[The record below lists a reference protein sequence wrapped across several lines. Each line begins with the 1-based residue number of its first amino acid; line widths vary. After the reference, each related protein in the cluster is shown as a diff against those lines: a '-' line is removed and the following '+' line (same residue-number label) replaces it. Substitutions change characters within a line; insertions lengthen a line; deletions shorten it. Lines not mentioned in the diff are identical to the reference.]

1 MWKQF
6 KCLSTFE
13 RIKNIWCISIAEYYS
28 EIKGKEIMLHAV
40 KCMHLKNLCEA
51 TKGYILYDSIYMK
64 YLQIANLQRQKTDLW
79 FPEAGSEKEE

>member
-6 KCLSTFE
+6 KCLSTVE
-13 RIKNIWCISIAEYYS
+13 RIKKIWCISIVEYYS
-28 EIKGKEIMLHAV
+28 EIKGKEVMLHAV

-64 YLQIANLQRQKTDLW
+64 YLQIVNLQRQKT
-79 FPEAGSEKEE
+79 EKRSDYKLA

>member
-1 MWKQF
+1 
-6 KCLSTFE
+6 
-13 RIKNIWCISIAEYYS
+13 
-28 EIKGKEIMLHAV
+28 MLHAV

-79 FPEAGSEKEE
+79 FPEAGNEKEE